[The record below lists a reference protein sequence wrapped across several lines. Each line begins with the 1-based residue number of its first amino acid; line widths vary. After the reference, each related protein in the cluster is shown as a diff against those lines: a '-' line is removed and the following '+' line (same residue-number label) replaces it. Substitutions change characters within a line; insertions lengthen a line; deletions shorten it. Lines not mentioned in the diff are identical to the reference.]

1 MTTTVRS
8 RKLALEEAVEAQ
20 FDGAYDGSR
29 RIGLERE
36 LIPYRHSPDITE
48 PVPVAELR
56 RALAGVPDV
65 GFEPGGQ
72 VELHPG
78 PSETAAAA
86 VAVLKERE
94 RAARAA
100 LATVGIHLA
109 AVGLDPWRSAE
120 RIGLQLSDD
129 RYRAMDRHFD
139 RIGPA
144 GRRFMRQTAGLQI
157 CVDLLPGIEGVVQWR
172 AANLISPVLAAL
184 FANSRV
190 CEGRRLATDGG
201 RTAACLATDPTRMA
215 YGRLGR
221 SRGQVGEYLQ
231 FATSA
236 PPLSDRFA
244 DADVHLSTLFPAV
257 RPRGR
262 YLEVRALDSV
272 PGSELGPAVALTTA
286 LLMVPGA
293 ANEVLASLDGI
304 DLPALWMLAAGP
316 GMQHPIL
323 QGLAAGLVRIARAAE
338 ADLPDGYLPPDDGGL
353 GIVTER
359 VLDLVGV
366 HRLKLPVTDLR
377 HSQRRPR

>member
-1 MTTTVRS
+1 MGS
-8 RKLALEEAVEAQ
+8 RRVTLEEAVEAQ
-20 FDGAYDGSR
+20 FDGAYAGSR
-29 RIGLERE
+29 KVGLERE
-36 LIPYRHSPDITE
+36 LIPYRHAPDITE
-48 PVPVAELR
+48 PVPVADLR
-56 RALAGVPDV
+56 RALGAVPDV

-78 PSETAAAA
+78 PSETAAGA

-100 LATVGIHLA
+100 LAAVGIHLA
-109 AVGLDPWRSAE
+109 AVGLDPWRSPE
-120 RIGLQLSDD
+120 RIGLQLSEH
-129 RYRAMDRHFD
+129 RYLAMDRHFD
-139 RIGPA
+139 RIGSA
-144 GRRFMRQTAGLQI
+144 GRRFMRQTAGLQV
-157 CVDLLPGIEGVVQWR
+157 CVDLRPGIEGVVQWR

-201 RTAACLATDPTRMA
+201 RTAVCLATDPSRMA

-221 SRGQVGEYLQ
+221 CRGLVGEYLR

-244 DADVHLSTLFPAV
+244 EVDAHLSTLFPAV

-286 LLMVPGA
+286 LLAVPAAADEVVGA
-293 ANEVLASLDGI
+293 LDGI
-304 DLPALWMLAAGP
+304 DVPGLWSLAAGR
-316 GMQHPIL
+316 GLRHPVMH
-323 QGLAAGLVRIARAAE
+323 GLAAGLVRIAQAAA
-338 ADLPDGYLPPDDGGL
+338 ADLPEGYLPADEDGL
-353 GIVTER
+353 GRVAER
-359 VLDLVGV
+359 VARAQVSSALTSLAS
-366 HRLKLPVTDLR
+366 RFAA
-377 HSQRRPR
+377 

>member
-1 MTTTVRS
+1 MRS
-8 RKLALEEAVEAQ
+8 RRIALEEAVEAQ

-29 RIGLERE
+29 RVGLERE
-36 LIPYRHSPDITE
+36 LIPFRHSPDITE
-48 PVPVAELR
+48 PVPVEELR

-86 VAVLKERE
+86 VVVLKERE
-94 RAARAA
+94 RTARAA
-100 LATVGIHLA
+100 LAPVGIHLA
-109 AVGLDPWRSAE
+109 AVGLDPWRSPE
-120 RIGLQLSDD
+120 RIGLQLSDH

-157 CVDLLPGIEGVVQWR
+157 CVDLRRGIEGVVQWR

-190 CEGRRLATDGG
+190 CEGRRLATDSG
-201 RTAACLATDPTRMA
+201 RTAVCLATDPSRMA

-221 SRGQVGEYLQ
+221 SPGLVGEYLR

-244 DADVHLSTLFPAV
+244 DVDAHLSTLFPAV

-272 PGSELGPAVALTTA
+272 PSSELGPAVALTTA
-286 LLMVPGA
+286 LLAVPGA
-293 ANEVLASLDGI
+293 ADEIVAALDGI
-304 DLPALWMLAAGP
+304 DVPGLWALAAGP
-316 GMQHPIL
+316 GLRHPIL
-323 QGLAAGLVRIARAAE
+323 HGLAAGLVRIGQAA
-338 ADLPDGYLPPDDGGL
+338 ASDLPKGYLPEHEDGL
-353 GIVTER
+353 GRVAAR
-359 VLDLVGV
+359 VLDSAEVAA
-366 HRLKLPVTDLR
+366 
-377 HSQRRPR
+377 

>member
-1 MTTTVRS
+1 MRI
-8 RKLALEEAVEAQ
+8 RKPALEEAVEAR
-20 FDGAYDGSR
+20 FEGAYDGSR

-36 LIPYRHSPDITE
+36 LIPYRHSPDIAE
-48 PVPVAELR
+48 PVLLADLQ

-72 VELHPG
+72 IELHPG
-78 PSETAAAA
+78 PSDTAAGA

-109 AVGLDPWRSAE
+109 AVGLDPWRSPE
-120 RIGLQLSDD
+120 RLGLQLSGQ
-129 RYRAMDRHFD
+129 RYRDMDRHFR

-157 CVDLLPGIEGVVQWR
+157 CVDLRPGIEGVVQWR

-190 CEGRRLATDGG
+190 CEGRRLATDSG
-201 RTAACLATDPTRMA
+201 RTAVCLATDPARMA
-215 YGRLGR
+215 FGRLGLC
-221 SRGQVGEYLQ
+221 RGQVGEYVR

-236 PPLSDRFA
+236 PRLSDRFA
-244 DADVHLSTLFPAV
+244 DVDAHLTTLFPAV

-262 YLEVRALDSV
+262 YLEVRALDAV

-286 LLMVPGA
+286 LLMAPGA
-293 ANEVLASLDGI
+293 ADEVVAALDGI
-304 DLPALWMLAAGP
+304 DIPGLWTLAAGP
-316 GMQHPIL
+316 GLRHPVL
-323 QGLAAGLVRIARAAE
+323 RGLAAGLVRVARAA
-338 ADLPDGYLPPDDGGL
+338 APDLPSGYLPPDEDGL
-353 GIVTER
+353 GRVAAR
-359 VLDLVGV
+359 VLDPIELAA
-366 HRLKLPVTDLR
+366 
-377 HSQRRPR
+377 